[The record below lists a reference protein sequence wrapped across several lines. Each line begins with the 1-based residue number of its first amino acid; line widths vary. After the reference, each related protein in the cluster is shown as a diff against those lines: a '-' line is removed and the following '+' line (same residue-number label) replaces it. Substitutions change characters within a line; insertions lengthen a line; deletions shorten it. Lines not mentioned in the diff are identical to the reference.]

1 MRKVV
6 AVSAIIFFTAVSMF
20 AGSLFLEVKG
30 SYFFP
35 TERAFQDI
43 YGGGL
48 MYGGEIS
55 LTIWKN
61 LDIWIGGYYFSRYS
75 GLTYTGEETYLQI
88 MPLGGG
94 LKYRI
99 TTGLL
104 SLYGGAGVN
113 YFDYQ
118 ESNVIGD
125 VQSGAVG
132 YVAKAGA
139 YLEPVDKFVIDIF
152 VEYSTCTMTPADYTI
167 DIGGIKAGIGIG
179 ARLF

>member
-1 MRKVV
+1 MRKALTVL
-6 AVSAIIFFTAVSMF
+6 SIIFFASVWMH
-20 AGSLFLEVKG
+20 AGALTIEAKG
-30 SYFFP
+30 SYFYP
-35 TERAFQDI
+35 TEQAFKDI

-55 LTIWKN
+55 LGIWKN
-61 LDIWIGGYYFSRYS
+61 LEIWVGGYYFSRYS
-75 GLTYTGEETYLQI
+75 ELTYTGEETYLQI
-88 MPLGGG
+88 VPLGGG
-94 LKYRI
+94 LKYKI

-132 YVAKAGA
+132 FVAKVGG

-152 VEYSTCTMTPADYTI
+152 VEYSYCKMTPDYYTI

-179 ARLF
+179 VRL